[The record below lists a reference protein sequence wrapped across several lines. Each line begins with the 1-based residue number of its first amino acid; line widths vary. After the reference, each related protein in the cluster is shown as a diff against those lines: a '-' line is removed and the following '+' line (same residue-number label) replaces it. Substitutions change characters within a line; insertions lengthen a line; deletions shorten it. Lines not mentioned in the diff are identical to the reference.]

1 MRTNFKHNVEIRY
14 ALQDTIIG
22 GKEMLLQEI
31 LFPSKEI
38 CLEKELYFRYSK
50 DHCLQHSDIAQYQA
64 EIKAK
69 KEEAERIALEKE
81 RLALLEEQRLAR
93 MEQLRIAREEAMKI
107 AIESGITFDPSAF
120 EFKEELEEELLEEPE
135 ENAASAED
143 AENENAED
151 ENAEASEETE
161 DAEPEEIPEPETGII
176 FKKKNALLKFDTYF
190 NAFSIAKWRKYTN
203 LSNLGIKLVLQ
214 GTFKINVKHVSRM
227 AGEQTVTMLRT
238 YMVEEPEK
246 KRRAFEIP
254 MEDFKDGLL
263 YIEIIA
269 LEEHSVFY
277 NGFYYTEVADQI
289 DDLNPVKFAIDICTF
304 RREEYVTANIHK
316 LLKMIIRNPESPLHG
331 RLDVYVSDN
340 GRTLDYEALNSEHV
354 HVFPNKNL
362 GGAGGFGRSMY
373 ESMLQKTKKGYT
385 HIIMMDDDIRLDPHV
400 LERNYAFLRLLK
412 SDYSDAFIGG
422 AMLRLDMEW
431 MQSESGDLWNVV
443 SCKPVKY
450 KYDLRRIMWILKNE
464 KEDTVNHF
472 GWWYC
477 CMPIAVVQPDNLP
490 LPIFIK
496 RDDIEYGLRNG
507 RHFININGLCV
518 WHEAFEG
525 KRVPYLDYYYYRNQS
540 IMNARHRP
548 HFGSEQML
556 NYFDTTFKK
565 KIQEDIELYRY
576 KEAHL
581 KLQGIDDFL
590 KGIDWLKAQDG
601 ELLNTITMRR
611 RTYQKKPVEQLNCT
625 FTHGIYENTLKFK
638 ETKDQE
644 KKRIA
649 SHNGWDKPATKDL
662 VIAPLNF
669 PHPGMICGAKRV
681 LYYDE
686 ASNTGYYVTRSEN
699 ERDDVLKHFNMTR
712 QNIIDTY
719 DQVREEYDDRYEEL
733 LCREFWE
740 KYLFTPVE
748 EAQPIPLEWW
758 EKTAHF
764 TPARVEKGKEKLA
777 EIEAELKRQ
786 KKLKVAIKSNRVV
799 FYLTNRR
806 GVTCNLKYI
815 LLELRKQVGSKLDII
830 WASDYPETCDS
841 IRKMGIPVVK
851 AGSEEHLA
859 YHMSAKVLITNDN
872 QPAHFGKRKGQIYIN
887 TWHAAMNYKTIGPDY
902 LAPRTPE
909 EMQVYMLENP
919 QPDYYLSGSQFFT
932 DDTSKSF
939 YYDKK
944 VFVPTGMARN
954 DIFFTDYSEVVKKVR
969 KECGVPDGKKIALYA
984 PTFRRGFKIGDML
997 FDFRRF
1003 KAALSKRFGGEWV
1016 VLYRG
1021 HYFVKNNP
1029 KTDSI
1034 DVSRYEDMQELMC
1047 AADILVSDY
1056 SSCLWDFTF
1065 TGRPAIVFANDLDEY
1080 LYDDRGFALPLHKW
1094 PYPITRNTKQLV
1106 DCILN
1111 FDEKEYNEKVKLHH
1125 EREGAFEKGTSAK
1138 AAVEIIRREC
1148 GV

>member
-1 MRTNFKHNVEIRY
+1 
-14 ALQDTIIG
+14 
-22 GKEMLLQEI
+22 MLLQEI
-31 LFPSKEI
+31 LFPSKDI
-38 CLEKELYFRYSK
+38 CLEKELYFRYAK
-50 DHCLQHSDIAQYQA
+50 DHCTQLADIPQYFA
-64 EIKAK
+64 DLKAK
-69 KEEAERIALEKE
+69 EEEAERIRAQEEK
-81 RLALLEEQRLAR
+81 LQAAH
-93 MEQLRIAREEAMKI
+93 EEAMKL
-107 AIESGITFDPSAF
+107 AEEVGIPFDPSAF
-120 EFKEELEEELLEEPE
+120 SF
-135 ENAASAED
+135 SAETEAD
-143 AENENAED
+143 D
-151 ENAEASEETE
+151 LAEASEEEAETE
-161 DAEPEEIPEPETGII
+161 EQPAEPVVPEAGIV
-176 FKKKNALLKFDTYF
+176 FKKKDALLKFDTYF
-190 NAFSIAKWRKYTN
+190 NSFSIAKWKKYTC

-214 GTFKINVKHVSRM
+214 GSFKIVVKHVSRM
-227 AGEQTVTMLRT
+227 NNEQTVTALRT
-238 YMVEEPEK
+238 YTVEENEK

-254 MEDFKDGLL
+254 IADFNDGLL
-263 YIEIIA
+263 YVEIAA
-269 LEEHSVFY
+269 LEENSVFY
-277 NGFYYTEVADQI
+277 SGFYYTEVADQT
-289 DDLNPVKFAIDICTF
+289 DDLNPVKFAVDICTF
-304 RREEYVTANIHK
+304 RREEFVVANIEKFQKH
-316 LLKMIIRNPESPLHG
+316 IIRNPESPLYG
-331 RLDVYVSDN
+331 KLDVYVSDN
-340 GRTLDYEALNSEHV
+340 GQTLDHEALTTEHV
-354 HVFPNKNL
+354 HVYPNKNL
-362 GGAGGFGRSMY
+362 GGAGGFGRGMY
-373 ESMLQKTKKGYT
+373 EISKVKDRKNYT
-385 HIIMMDDDIRLDPHV
+385 HIIMMDDDIRIDPHV

-412 SDYSDAFIGG
+412 ADYSDAFIGG

-431 MQSESGDLWNVV
+431 MQSESGDIWYTTG
-443 SCKPVKY
+443 SRPVKY

-464 KEDTVNHF
+464 KEDTVNYF

-477 CMPIAVVQPDNLP
+477 CMPIAVVQKDNLP

-507 RHFININGLCV
+507 RHFININGICV
-518 WHEAFEG
+518 WHEAFEA
-525 KRVPYLDYYYYRNQS
+525 KRVPYLDYYYYRNEFIIDS
-540 IMNARHRP
+540 RHRP
-548 HFGSEQML
+548 NFAAEQML
-556 NYFDTTFKK
+556 KYYDGDFKK

-590 KGIDWLKAQDG
+590 KGIDWLMAQDG
-601 ELLNTITMRR
+601 EVLNNVTMRR
-611 RTYQKKPVEQLNCT
+611 RTYRKKPVSQINCN
-625 FTHGIYENTLKFK
+625 FTHGLYEATLKFK

-649 SHNGWDKPATKDL
+649 SHNGWDKPVTKDL
-662 VIAPLNF
+662 VIAPLNN

-686 ASNTGYYVTRSEN
+686 PSNTGYLVSRSEN
-699 ERDDVLKHFNMTR
+699 ERDDVLKHYEMTR
-712 QNIIDTY
+712 QNIEQNFDR
-719 DQVREEYDDRYEEL
+719 VREEYDERYEEL
-733 LCREFWE
+733 LSRAFWE

-748 EAQPIPLEWW
+748 EAAPIPDEWW
-758 EKTAHF
+758 EKSYHF
-764 TPARVEKGKEKLA
+764 TPARIEKGIEKLA
-777 EIEAELKRQ
+777 GIEAELKRQ

-830 WASDYPETCDS
+830 WATDYPDSCDS
-841 IRKMGIPVVK
+841 IRKMGIPVVE

-872 QPAHFGKRKGQIYIN
+872 QPAHFSKRKGQIYIN
-887 TWHAAMNYKTIGPDY
+887 TWHASMNYKTIGPNS

-909 EMQVYMLENP
+909 EMQVYLMENP

-932 DDTSKSF
+932 DNTSVSF
-939 YYDKK
+939 NYDKSI
-944 VFVPTGMARN
+944 FVPTGMARN
-954 DIFFTDYSEVVKKVR
+954 DVFFTDYSEVVKKVR

-984 PTFRRGFKIGDML
+984 PTFRRGMKIGDFL

-1065 TGRPAIVFANDLDEY
+1065 TGRPAIVFASDLEDY
-1080 LYDDRGFALPLHKW
+1080 IYDDRGFALPISKW
-1094 PYPITRNTKQLV
+1094 PYPITTNTKELV
-1106 DCILN
+1106 DSILN